1 MLGTRVA
8 GMCEIHPFAINSIIL
23 GYKVHQ
29 LPIKCIVLV
38 YYVLNLVYFGR
49 IYPFFAMVGFLFH
62 ADHFP
67 SIGGAKM

>member
-1 MLGTRVA
+1 MVTVRRMMLGTRVA

-38 YYVLNLVYFGR
+38 YYVLNLVY
-49 IYPFFAMVGFLFH
+49 YVLNLV
-62 ADHFP
+62 
-67 SIGGAKM
+67 